1 MNRLAAV
8 CAVLMLAACSMPGTQ
23 QPAPATLRAESRV
36 DSDASSSALLYVSD
50 WSTNQVFMYDFSTK
64 ALVGKL
70 KGFDGPYGEC
80 VDAGGNVWIA
90 DLNGS
95 AILQYAHGATKPSRR
110 LRTSGTPIGCAINTN
125 NGDLAV
131 ANFSTTSGK
140 GNIQVWPGGRV
151 PSKTYQPSKY
161 YYLWPPAYNATGD
174 LFAEGQVLNGAYG
187 LTELPKGAS
196 TLRSVKLGGVTIH
209 YAGGVFWDGHALGVT
224 DQNAGNDNTTTIYRM
239 TFKGANG
246 RLVGRTHLTDT
257 CNKDY
262 ADVVTPFP
270 VRTNGT
276 TTEVIGGNLWCAH
289 RFDYWKYP
297 AGGTPT
303 SQLPKAPEEPF
314 GESVSPARKAGSD

>member
-1 MNRLAAV
+1 M
-8 CAVLMLAACSMPGTQ
+8 
-23 QPAPATLRAESRV
+23 
-36 DSDASSSALLYVSD
+36 D
-50 WSTNQVFMYDFSTK
+50 
-64 ALVGKL
+64 
-70 KGFDGPYGEC
+70 
-80 VDAGGNVWIA
+80 
-90 DLNGS
+90 
-95 AILQYAHGATKPSRR
+95 RR
-110 LRTSGTPIGCAINTN
+110 FEWV
-125 NGDLAV
+125 GDLAV
-131 ANFSTTSGK
+131 RARRHEAVPAAADERNPDRLRDQYEQRRFGGRELLDDAGK

-196 TLRSVKLGGVTIH
+196 ALRSVKLGGVTIH